1 MVMVRLPSS
10 KSKSPQLVYTNNKGK
25 QILVGITYHARK
37 RFLERWER
45 VYPKVPLTDSTVDQT
60 IADCFTRAKRVENF
74 GRKMR
79 TRINRYGKDTLYFQH
94 DQFTFVVQDASLVTV
109 EISNSAKRHLN
120 KCSTMQQRIDD
131 CKPEVTP
138 VSAPDPNIDPA
149 RNELAKKPNVN
160 VSAPSFRLTGI
171 ALFED
176 GNSKSV
182 NLGTHEALT
191 SNAEPEQLAAQP
203 GIVELLRIRLQE
215 KCPGAEL
222 HAVFIALGKKQ
233 EKTFLWRI

>member
-10 KSKSPQLVYTNNKGK
+10 KSRSPQLVYTNNKGK
-25 QILVGITYHARK
+25 QILVGITHHARK

-45 VYPKVPLTDSTVDQT
+45 VYPKVSLSESTVDLT
-60 IADCFTRAKRVENF
+60 IADFFSRAKRLENL
-74 GRKMR
+74 GRKLR
-79 TRINRYGKDTLYFQH
+79 TRINRHGKDTLYFQH
-94 DQFTFVVQDASLVTV
+94 DQFTFIVQDASLVTV

-120 KCSTMQQRIDD
+120 KSAPIQQRIDD
-131 CKPEVTP
+131 RKPEANP
-138 VSAPDPNIDPA
+138 VPATDLSGDPA
-149 RNELAKKPNVN
+149 RSEMANRTNVN

-171 ALFED
+171 VLLED
-176 GNSKSV
+176 GDSKSV

-191 SNAEPEQLAAQP
+191 SNAEPEKLAAQP
-203 GIVELLRIRLQE
+203 GVVELLRTRLRE

-233 EKTFLWRI
+233 EKTFLWKI